1 MSVIAGRYRWRAA
14 NGANGRCLSLRV
26 VLCVFLLFASG
37 RAFAMGTESFGNKP
51 VTAQP
56 QWPSGVVAAINL
68 KSRVY
73 SRWVNGNESFY
84 FKGSAKALNQAL
96 KRFAALDIEAREVI
110 ILPRKGGAR
119 TFRGT
124 TVACDWELRV
134 PSGIFLAVAKKDL
147 NASVHPVL
155 PTLVVYLGSPKIRLD
170 KFVIPSGLE
179 LIGVEDLIE
188 RYMAGLNS
196 KDTHTAGAAAH
207 LLGQHV
213 AAVVSIDP
221 LIASLD
227 HESDYVRVS
236 AAGALGRFG
245 ARARKALP
253 GLRRCE
259 ANIREGYK
267 GSVRGAI
274 DSIEGA
280 EEMKTADYRQ
290 RIKEIRSFLERH
302 RKTEPTTDK
311 RTTRDEPS
319 PKNRPR

>member
-1 MSVIAGRYRWRAA
+1 MSVSAGRYRWGAA
-14 NGANGRCLSLRV
+14 DGENGRRFTLRA
-26 VLCVFLLFASG
+26 VLCAFLLCACAFLPCAFLLCESG

-56 QWPSGVVAAINL
+56 NWPSGVLAAINL

-73 SRWVNGNESFY
+73 SRWVNGNESFF

-96 KRFAALDIEAREVI
+96 KRFAALGIETREVV

-124 TVACDWELRV
+124 TVACDWELKV
-134 PSGIFLAVAKKDL
+134 PSGIFLAVAKKDP

-155 PTLVVYLGSPKIRLD
+155 PTLVIYVGSPNIRLE
-170 KFVIPSGLE
+170 KLEIPPGLK
-179 LIGVEDLIE
+179 LVGVEDLIE

-213 AAVVSIDP
+213 AAVGSIDP
-221 LIASLD
+221 LIACLE
-227 HESDYVRVS
+227 HEEDYVRVS
-236 AAGALGRFG
+236 AAGALGSFG
-245 ARARKALP
+245 ARAGKALP

-259 ANIREGYK
+259 ADIREGYK
-267 GSVRGAI
+267 KNVRGAI

-280 EEMKTADYRQ
+280 EEMKTTGYRQ
-290 RIKEIRSFLERH
+290 RIKEIRGFLET
-302 RKTEPTTDK
+302 KALSE
-311 RTTRDEPS
+311 
-319 PKNRPR
+319 NR